1 MNNEKLYDE
10 NFYETNQKDLN
21 AAQTI
26 MAYIYDKIKPK
37 SIVDFGCG
45 SGTWLCAIK
54 KLGCNNILGIDGKY
68 VKEDWLLFEKSKFL
82 AADLTE
88 NIELPQKYDMAISLE
103 VAEHISEE
111 KSETYLKNLTKAS
124 DLILFSAAIPYQ
136 GGTNHINE
144 QFPSYWI
151 KKFEKYGYVSYDCLR
166 WKFWDNPDIAFW
178 YRQNIMFFVKKEK
191 IDELKK
197 IFPVKE
203 LPTDLVH
210 PQRLKNLVQE
220 NSKEKQDIENQYM
233 EKIQVLKEEN
243 KQKIA
248 ECKRLEKEIMEKKE
262 YMEAINKIYKPK
274 VSIVVPVYNVKNY
287 LRECLD
293 SILNQTLSE
302 IEVLCGDGGSDDGS
316 LEILREYEKKDI
328 RVRVISREGS
338 GYGQSVNECMDIAKG
353 EYIGLVESDDVI
365 KKNMY
370 ETLYNIAKKNDLD
383 WIKSDI
389 YHYYS
394 NLPKDQQF
402 VRESITYGKDFYNQ
416 VLNPQNDVKP
426 YKTALHTWAGLYKSE
441 FLNRYHIRHH
451 ETPGGSYQDVGF
463 HLKTLYYAERVYF
476 IETPFYCWRQDNP
489 NSSIHYN
496 AAKLIEKS
504 FNEWELNKN
513 YLECYGNTNT
523 WMWGSFNYRRYYS
536 YLWTIEM
543 ANELKDKASEYAR
556 KELKEAMDDGK
567 VLKCF
572 FDEFEWN
579 KFIDFIR

>member
-26 MAYIYDKIKPK
+26 MAYVYDKIKPK
-37 SIVDFGCG
+37 SVVDFGCG

-68 VKEDWLLFEKSKFL
+68 VKEDWLLFDKSKFL

-111 KSETYLKNLTKAS
+111 KSETYLKNLIKAS

-151 KKFEKYGYVSYDCLR
+151 KKFEKYGYVPYDCLR
-166 WKFWDNPDIAFW
+166 WKFWDNSDIAFW

-191 IDELKK
+191 VDELKK
-197 IFPVKE
+197 NFPIKE
-203 LPTDLVH
+203 LPIDLVH

-233 EKIQVLKEEN
+233 EKMNVLKEEN

-248 ECKRLEKEIMEKKE
+248 ECKRLEEEIMEKNE
-262 YMEAINKIYKPK
+262 YMEAIKKIYKPK

-328 RVRVISREGS
+328 RVKVISREGS
-338 GYGQSVNECMDIAKG
+338 GYGQSVNECMDIAQG

-394 NLPKDQQF
+394 GLPIDQQF
-402 VRESITYGKDFYNQ
+402 VRESITYGENFYNQ
-416 VLNPQNDVKP
+416 VLNPQNDVRP
-426 YKTALHTWAGLYKSE
+426 YKTALHTWAGLYKKE

-504 FNEWELNKN
+504 FNEWELNEN
-513 YLECYGNTNT
+513 YLECYGNANT

-543 ANELKDKASEYAR
+543 ANKLKDKASEYAR
-556 KELKEAMDDGK
+556 KKLKEAMDEGQI
-567 VLKCF
+567 LKCF